1 MKFWHSFLTSMSVQT
16 SEFFNILA
24 TLFNIMTEYGLKL
37 ASYKNDPKKKHHED
51 IINVDLTISDSRVQV
66 KSHSFM

>member
-16 SEFFNILA
+16 SEFLNILA

-37 ASYKNDPKKKHHED
+37 ASYKNDKKKHHED